1 MIAIDLLTE
10 KGIDYKIQ
18 GKDAVIKCLNPEHDD
33 TNPSMRVDR
42 VTGVY
47 HCFSCGYKG
56 NLFTHFGAPETTLE
70 IKIHKIKEKIEQ
82 KKAETVGI
90 QLPEER
96 ISWNAGFRNISAET
110 LKIWQAFTWN
120 VPKFEGRIIFPIR
133 DLTGKT
139 VGLIG
144 RLIQNN
150 LITDN
155 RPKYYIYPVGVQ
167 LPFCPAKPKLIQNRA
182 ILVEGMFDA
191 LNLWDNGLKN
201 AVCCFGTKQMTW
213 VKLSLLKMQGVSGL
227 DIMFDG
233 DDAGRQA
240 AQEVKGLA
248 EKLDMSVKI
257 VKLKEGQDPGNLSK
271 QQISEIRR
279 LLYGGSTI
287 D

>member
-18 GKDAVIKCLNPEHDD
+18 GNDAVISCLNPEHDD
-33 TNPSMRVDR
+33 SNPSMRVDK

-56 NLFTHFGAPETTLE
+56 NLFTHFGAPASSLE
-70 IKIHKIKEKIEQ
+70 IKIHKIKEKIDR
-82 KKAETVGI
+82 KKAETVGLK
-90 QLPEER
+90 LPEER
-96 ISWNAGFRNISAET
+96 VVWDAPFRNISADT

-120 VPKFEGRIIFPIR
+120 VPKFEGRIVFPIR
-133 DLTGKT
+133 DITGKT

-144 RLIQNN
+144 RLIQNQMMM
-150 LITDN
+150 DN

-182 ILVEGMFDA
+182 ILVEGIFDA

-201 AVCCFGTKQMTW
+201 AVCCFGTKQMNW
-213 VKLSLLKMQGVSGL
+213 VKLSLLKMQGVTGL

-233 DDAGRQA
+233 DDAGQQA
-240 AQEVKGLA
+240 AAEIKGIA
-248 EKLDMSVKI
+248 EQMGMSVKI
-257 VKLKEGQDPGNLSK
+257 VKLRQGQDPGNLTKES
-271 QQISEIRR
+271 IAEIKRI
-279 LLYGGSTI
+279 LYEQ
-287 D
+287 